1 MVTIR
6 ELAGALQHS
15 ILHQTSTYFT
25 GFDHGL
31 IETLTGL
38 GNAQFGT
45 SKAPLCLRAYRRHV
59 KVIIRHFTHRW
70 DTILSLLPIIDAAIQ
85 LRHSGTLYI
94 ILELIL
100 DLIKHQIIQVPL

>member
-15 ILHQTSTYFT
+15 ILHQTSTYLT
-25 GFDHGL
+25 GLDHGP

-45 SKAPLCLRAYRRHV
+45 SKAPLCLRAYRRHA
-59 KVIIRHFTHRW
+59 KVIIRYFAHRW
-70 DTILSLLPIIDAAIQ
+70 DVILSLPLIIDAAI
-85 LRHSGTLYI
+85 
-94 ILELIL
+94 
-100 DLIKHQIIQVPL
+100 